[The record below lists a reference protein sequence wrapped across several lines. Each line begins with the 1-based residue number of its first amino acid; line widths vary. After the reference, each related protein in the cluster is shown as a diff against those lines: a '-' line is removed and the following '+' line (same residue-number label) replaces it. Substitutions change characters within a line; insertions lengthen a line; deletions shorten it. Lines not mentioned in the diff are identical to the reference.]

1 MLVALT
7 PNDEL
12 NILSCMTAKKLGTLD
27 VSARI
32 HQPEFDQ
39 DQRYIMEEYGI
50 DRLLNP
56 DKEAAKEMLWNIEL
70 SGFLRTE
77 AFFDR
82 KAVIVELKVEEDSPL
97 SGRTLPEVK
106 NFFDTDMLV
115 VAVYRKKEMIIP
127 DGKITALQMVR
138 LRLLHLMYLTAAVKY
153 RVLFCHLSL
162 SCGRVF

>member
-115 VAVYRKKEMIIP
+115 VAVYRKKEIIIP
-127 DGKITALQMVR
+127 NGNSSIQPGDTVVVV
-138 LRLLHLMYLTAAVKY
+138 TDVNN
-153 RVLFCHLSL
+153 VLDELDDIFIIS
-162 SCGRVF
+162 